1 MYWWVDVWSSDGC
14 MFFGFPAMQLF
25 TLPSS
30 QATNGWNATLP
41 SCQAAKLQLLRI
53 QAVKLQSS
61 HCCKL
66 QGQPA
71 KQPSCTLAACTPC
84 RPFLV
89 MLHTSCNIHKH
100 VGPLLGRSRPGSR
113 PIQTRSRPQPAS
125 IQTTF
130 SPVLKRVIVWV
141 LSFLQLLVRNPLTL
155 ELMSKVARVLTVKLN
170 PKCEHCTWSSWNRSL
185 HLSMWPLVKP
195 QTHVD
200 IWCHIMKTWSS
211 SCCLGNL
218 WIMSLYVTPSFQ
230 TSGSPRD
237 DPEGF

>member
-1 MYWWVDVWSSDGC
+1 MSGPVMVACFWVSCYAVIH
-14 MFFGFPAMQLF
+14 PAKQPSNKRLKCHAAK
-25 TLPSS
+25 LSSS
-30 QATNGWNATLP
+30 QAATVAHP
-41 SCQAAKLQLLRI
+41 SCQTAKLTLLQVARPACQAAKLYTCCLHTLSSFSCH
-53 QAVKLQSS
+53 AAYKLQ
-61 HCCKL
+61 
-66 QGQPA
+66 
-71 KQPSCTLAACTPC
+71 
-84 RPFLV
+84 
-89 MLHTSCNIHKH
+89 HTQTC
-100 VGPLLGRSRPGSR
+100 GSTSG
-113 PIQTRSRPQPAS
+113 PIQTRIQTDPDPIQTTASAS